1 MLSLCL
7 LTNVLYFFFLQIF
20 TGAGMIA
27 MSFAAAFVLAV
38 CVELPSYA
46 LPKIM
51 LKDRKI

>member
-1 MLSLCL
+1 MMYCS
-7 LTNVLYFFFLQIF
+7 FSFLQIF

-27 MSFAAAFVLAV
+27 MSFAGAFVLAV

-51 LKDRKI
+51 LKGRKI